1 MKNKII
7 YKYLGKVLIVYSLM
21 MIVPIV
27 IALYYKNSIIEFIIP
42 LIISLIMGLLLNR
55 IKTDNNNI
63 YAKDGFI
70 IVSLSWIIISI
81 IGALPFF
88 ISKNTTYVNSL
99 FETISAITTTGSTIF
114 DNVEALPKSLL
125 FYRSYLQLIGGMG
138 VITFVMAIIPLSRN
152 DKSLHLL
159 NAEMPGNSVG
169 KLVPST
175 KKTVIYLYLIYFIL
189 LASEILFL
197 VVDNNGLFKSTLIS
211 MSTVSTGGFS
221 YLNSSLSTLSL
232 KSKFI
237 VALYMFL
244 SGINFN
250 IYFLIVMRKFKN
262 IVKSEE
268 LKAYIL
274 IFVLSSLF
282 VFIKTYNIYK
292 DISVSLSGSI
302 FHTASIMTSTGFSIG
317 NINLYPSSCKIIFL
331 ILMLISAC
339 AGSTCG
345 GFKISRLLLSLK
357 TIRRDILKVIH
368 PNSVHIIKL
377 EGKRVDDDLI
387 NSNSTFLSLYV
398 ILIVI
403 IMFIVSFD
411 GFSLDTNINA
421 VFSTFANTGLC
432 FDISNFSMFSSLSK
446 IVLSLG
452 MLLGRLEIFPIVVLF
467 SDLKK

>member
-7 YKYLGKVLIVYSLM
+7 YKYLGKVLIVYSFM
-21 MIVPIV
+21 MIIPI
-27 IALYYKNSIIEFIIP
+27 IIGIYFKNSIIEFIIP
-42 LIISLIMGLLLNR
+42 LIISLIVGIVLSR
-55 IKTDNNNI
+55 IKTINKNI

-70 IVSLSWIIISI
+70 IVSLSWIIISL
-81 IGALPFF
+81 IGAIPFCIDRN
-88 ISKNTTYVNSL
+88 ISYVDAL
-99 FETISAITTTGSTIF
+99 FETVSAITTTGSTIF
-114 DNVEALPKSLL
+114 HNVEVLPNSLL

-175 KKTVIYLYLIYFIL
+175 KKTIIYLYLIYFIL
-189 LASEILFL
+189 LSSEILLL
-197 VVDNNGLFKSTLIS
+197 VFENNGLFRSTLIS
-211 MSTVSTGGFS
+211 MSTVSTGGFA
-221 YLNSSLSTLSL
+221 YLNTSLSTISL
-232 KSKFI
+232 KSKYI

-250 IYFLIVMRKFKN
+250 VYFLIVLRKFKN
-262 IVKSEE
+262 VIKSEE
-268 LKAYIL
+268 LRAYFI
-274 IFVLSSLF
+274 IFILSSLF
-282 VFIKTYNIYK
+282 VFIKTFNLY
-292 DISVSLSGSI
+292 DSISVSLSGSI
-302 FHTASIMTSTGFSIG
+302 FHTASIMTSTGFSINDI
-317 NINLYPSSCKIIFL
+317 NIYPSSCKIVFL

-368 PNSVHIIKL
+368 PNSVHIIKF
-377 EGKRVDDDLI
+377 EGKAVDDNLI
-387 NSNSTFLSLYV
+387 NSNSTFLFLYA
-398 ILIVI
+398 ILII
-403 IMFIVSFD
+403 FIMFIVSFD

-432 FDISNFSMFSSLSK
+432 FDIANFSIFSNLSK
-446 IVLSLG
+446 VVLSLG
-452 MLLGRLEIFPIVVLF
+452 MLLGRLEIFPIIVLF
-467 SDLKK
+467 SDLRK

>member
-42 LIISLIMGLLLNR
+42 LIISLIMGILLNR

-282 VFIKTYNIYK
+282 VFIKTYDIYK

-317 NINLYPSSCKIIFL
+317 NINLYPSSCKILFL

-345 GFKISRLLLSLK
+345 GLKISRLLLSLK

>member
-1 MKNKII
+1 
-7 YKYLGKVLIVYSLM
+7 
-21 MIVPIV
+21 
-27 IALYYKNSIIEFIIP
+27 
-42 LIISLIMGLLLNR
+42 
-55 IKTDNNNI
+55 
-63 YAKDGFI
+63 
-70 IVSLSWIIISI
+70 
-81 IGALPFF
+81 
-88 ISKNTTYVNSL
+88 
-99 FETISAITTTGSTIF
+99 
-114 DNVEALPKSLL
+114 
-125 FYRSYLQLIGGMG
+125 
-138 VITFVMAIIPLSRN
+138 
-152 DKSLHLL
+152 
-159 NAEMPGNSVG
+159 
-169 KLVPST
+169 
-175 KKTVIYLYLIYFIL
+175 
-189 LASEILFL
+189 
-197 VVDNNGLFKSTLIS
+197 
-211 MSTVSTGGFS
+211 
-221 YLNSSLSTLSL
+221 
-232 KSKFI
+232 
-237 VALYMFL
+237 
-244 SGINFN
+244 
-250 IYFLIVMRKFKN
+250 MRKFKN

-282 VFIKTYNIYK
+282 VFIKTYDIYK

-317 NINLYPSSCKIIFL
+317 NINLYPSSCKILFL

-345 GFKISRLLLSLK
+345 GLKISRLLLSLK

>member
-345 GFKISRLLLSLK
+345 GLKISRLLLSLK

>member
-42 LIISLIMGLLLNR
+42 LIISLIMGILLNR

-197 VVDNNGLFKSTLIS
+197 VVDNNGLYKSTLIS

-282 VFIKTYNIYK
+282 VFIKTYDIYK

-317 NINLYPSSCKIIFL
+317 NINLYPSSCKILFL

>member
-42 LIISLIMGLLLNR
+42 LIISLIMGILLNR

-282 VFIKTYNIYK
+282 VFIKTYDIYK

-317 NINLYPSSCKIIFL
+317 NINLYPSSCKILFL

>member
-1 MKNKII
+1 
-7 YKYLGKVLIVYSLM
+7 
-21 MIVPIV
+21 
-27 IALYYKNSIIEFIIP
+27 
-42 LIISLIMGLLLNR
+42 MGILLNR

-282 VFIKTYNIYK
+282 VFIKTYDIYK

-317 NINLYPSSCKIIFL
+317 NINLYPSSCKILFL

-432 FDISNFSMFSSLSK
+432 FDISNFSMFSSL
-446 IVLSLG
+446 
-452 MLLGRLEIFPIVVLF
+452 
-467 SDLKK
+467 